1 MTTNSITTNMWDSE
15 RVDLIRRTIARGA
28 TDDELALF
36 VEQCKRTG
44 LDPFSRQVYA
54 VKRWDSRERREV
66 MSIQVGIDGFRLIAD
81 RTGKYQGQLGP
92 FWCGK
97 DGVWRDVW
105 LDDAPPAAAKIGV
118 LRSDFREPLWAVARF
133 SSYVQTSKE
142 GAPTR
147 FWAQMPDLMIAKVAE
162 ALALRKAFPHEL
174 SGLYTAEEMA
184 QADSGAQQPQAQP
197 QRAPQPQA
205 PRRPMLQA
213 VPQAQRA
220 PQPPVVEEAEVDDA
234 DAFEPEASPVLGL
247 IADLALVSNA
257 EELAVVRGQLTA
269 IKAQCNA
276 DQVAALTK
284 AYKTAEAR
292 IRSSESGA

>member
-1 MTTNSITTNMWDSE
+1 MSNLATTSNRFDTAQI
-15 RVDLIRRTIARGA
+15 DLIKRTIAKGS
-28 TDDELALF
+28 TDDELTLF

-44 LDPFSRQVYA
+44 LDPFARQIYA

-66 MSIQVGIDGFRLIAD
+66 MSIQVGIDGFRLVAD

-97 DGVWRDVW
+97 DGKWLDVW
-105 LDDAPPAAAKIGV
+105 LSDEPPAAAKVGV

-184 QADSGAQQPQAQP
+184 QADNARPAPQAAPQAPQQRSAPRPAPQAQ
-197 QRAPQPQA
+197 QQAPQLVEA
-205 PRRPMLQA
+205 
-213 VPQAQRA
+213 
-220 PQPPVVEEAEVDDA
+220 VEEADDA
-234 DAFEPEASPVLGL
+234 DTFSPVLGL
-247 IADLALVSNA
+247 LHDLTLVSNA
-257 EELAVVRGQLTA
+257 EELALVREQLVA
-269 IKAQCNA
+269 IKPSCTREQIASLGQ
-276 DQVAALTK
+276 
-284 AYKTAEAR
+284 AYKTAEKR
-292 IRSSESGA
+292 IAEVQA

>member
-1 MTTNSITTNMWDSE
+1 MSNLVTTNSRFDTAQI
-15 RVDLIRRTIARGA
+15 DLIKRTIAKGS
-28 TDDELALF
+28 TDDELTLF

-44 LDPFSRQVYA
+44 LDPFARQIYA

-66 MSIQVGIDGFRLIAD
+66 MSIQVGIDGFRLVAD

-97 DGVWRDVW
+97 DGAWRDVW
-105 LDDAPPAAAKIGV
+105 LSDEPPAAAKVGV

-184 QADSGAQQPQAQP
+184 QADNARPAPQA
-197 QRAPQPQA
+197 APQA
-205 PRRPMLQA
+205 PQQRSAPRPA
-213 VPQAQRA
+213 PQAA
-220 PQPPVVEEAEVDDA
+220 PQAPQLVEAVEEADDA
-234 DAFEPEASPVLGL
+234 DTFSPVLGL
-247 IADLALVSNA
+247 LHDLTLVSNA
-257 EELAVVRGQLTA
+257 EELALVREQLVA
-269 IKAQCNA
+269 IKPSCTREQIASLGA
-276 DQVAALTK
+276 
-284 AYKTAEAR
+284 AYKNAEKR
-292 IRSSESGA
+292 IAAEVQA

>member
-1 MTTNSITTNMWDSE
+1 MSNLVTTNSRFDTAQI
-15 RVDLIRRTIARGA
+15 DLIKRTIAKGS
-28 TDDELALF
+28 TDDELTLF

-44 LDPFSRQVYA
+44 LDPFARQIYA

-66 MSIQVGIDGFRLIAD
+66 MSIQVGIDGFRLVAD

-97 DGVWRDVW
+97 DGQWRDVW
-105 LDDAPPAAAKIGV
+105 LSDEPPCAAKVGV

-184 QADSGAQQPQAQP
+184 QADNARPAPQA
-197 QRAPQPQA
+197 APQA
-205 PRRPMLQA
+205 PQQRSAPRPA
-213 VPQAQRA
+213 PQAA
-220 PQPPVVEEAEVDDA
+220 PQAPQLVEAVEEADDA
-234 DAFEPEASPVLGL
+234 DTFSPVLGL
-247 IADLALVSNA
+247 LHDLTLVSNA
-257 EELAVVRGQLTA
+257 EELALVREQLVA
-269 IKAQCNA
+269 IKPSCTREQIASLGQ
-276 DQVAALTK
+276 
-284 AYKTAEAR
+284 AYKNAEKR
-292 IRSSESGA
+292 IAEVQA

>member
-1 MTTNSITTNMWDSE
+1 MSNLVTTNSRFDTAQI
-15 RVDLIRRTIARGA
+15 DLIKRTIAKGS
-28 TDDELALF
+28 TDDELTLF

-44 LDPFSRQVYA
+44 LDPFARQIYA

-66 MSIQVGIDGFRLIAD
+66 MSIQVGIDGFRLVAD

-97 DGVWRDVW
+97 DGTWRDVW
-105 LDDAPPAAAKIGV
+105 LSDEPPAAAKVGV

-133 SSYVQTSKE
+133 SSYVQQTKD

-184 QADSGAQQPQAQP
+184 QADNARPAPQA
-197 QRAPQPQA
+197 APQA
-205 PRRPMLQA
+205 PQQRSAPRPA
-213 VPQAQRA
+213 PHAAPQA
-220 PQPPVVEEAEVDDA
+220 PQLVEAVEEADDA
-234 DAFEPEASPVLGL
+234 DTFSPVMGL
-247 IADLALVSNA
+247 LHDLTLVSNA
-257 EELAVVRGQLTA
+257 EELAIVREQLVQ
-269 IKAQCNA
+269 IKASA
-276 DQVAALTK
+276 TKEAIASLSAAYR
-284 AYKTAEAR
+284 AAEKR
-292 IRSSESGA
+292 IAGGDA

>member
-1 MTTNSITTNMWDSE
+1 MSNLVTTNSRFDTAQI
-15 RVDLIRRTIARGA
+15 DLIKRTIAKGS
-28 TDDELALF
+28 TDDELTLF

-44 LDPFSRQVYA
+44 LDPFARQIYA

-66 MSIQVGIDGFRLIAD
+66 MSIQVGIDGFRLVAD

-97 DGVWRDVW
+97 DGQWRDVW
-105 LDDAPPAAAKIGV
+105 LSDEPPAAAKVGV
-118 LRSDFREPLWAVARF
+118 LRADFSEPLWAVARF

-184 QADSGAQQPQAQP
+184 QAENV
-197 QRAPQPQA
+197 APAPAPVAA
-205 PRRPMLQA
+205 PRQVA
-213 VPQAQRA
+213 AQRPQQARPA
-220 PQPPVVEEAEVDDA
+220 PVPAPVVPDAEVEADDA
-234 DAFEPEASPVLGL
+234 DTFSPVLGL
-247 IADLALVSNA
+247 LHDLTLVSNA
-257 EELAVVRGQLTA
+257 EELALVREQLVA
-269 IKAQCNA
+269 IKPSCTREQIASLGA
-276 DQVAALTK
+276 
-284 AYKTAEAR
+284 AYKTAEKR
-292 IRSSESGA
+292 IAEVQA

>member
-1 MTTNSITTNMWDSE
+1 MSNLVTTNSRFDTAQI
-15 RVDLIRRTIARGA
+15 DLIKRTIAKGS
-28 TDDELALF
+28 TDDELTLF

-44 LDPFSRQVYA
+44 LDPFARQIYA

-66 MSIQVGIDGFRLIAD
+66 MSIQVGIDGFRLVAD

-97 DGVWRDVW
+97 DGAWRDVW
-105 LDDAPPAAAKIGV
+105 LSDEPPAAAKVGV

-184 QADSGAQQPQAQP
+184 QADNARPASQAAPQAPQQRPAPRPAPQAQ
-197 QRAPQPQA
+197 QQAPQLVEA
-205 PRRPMLQA
+205 
-213 VPQAQRA
+213 
-220 PQPPVVEEAEVDDA
+220 VEEADDA
-234 DAFEPEASPVLGL
+234 DTFSPVLGL
-247 IADLALVSNA
+247 LHDLTLVSNA
-257 EELAVVRGQLTA
+257 EELALVREQLVA
-269 IKAQCNA
+269 IKPSCTREQIASLGA
-276 DQVAALTK
+276 
-284 AYKTAEAR
+284 AYKNAEKR
-292 IRSSESGA
+292 IAEVQA

>member
-1 MTTNSITTNMWDSE
+1 MSNLVTTNSRFDTAQI
-15 RVDLIRRTIARGA
+15 DLIKRTIAKGS
-28 TDDELALF
+28 TDDELTLF

-44 LDPFSRQVYA
+44 LDPFARQIYA

-66 MSIQVGIDGFRLIAD
+66 MSIQVGIDGFRLVAD

-97 DGVWRDVW
+97 DGTWRDVW
-105 LDDAPPAAAKIGV
+105 LSDEPPAAAKVGV

-184 QADSGAQQPQAQP
+184 QADNARPASQA
-197 QRAPQPQA
+197 APQA
-205 PRRPMLQA
+205 PQQRSAPRPA
-213 VPQAQRA
+213 PQAA
-220 PQPPVVEEAEVDDA
+220 PQAPQLVEAEVEADDA
-234 DAFEPEASPVLGL
+234 DTFSPVLGL
-247 IADLALVSNA
+247 LHDLTLVSNA
-257 EELAVVRGQLTA
+257 EELALVREQLVA
-269 IKAQCNA
+269 IKPSCTREQIASLGQ
-276 DQVAALTK
+276 
-284 AYKTAEAR
+284 AYKTAEKR
-292 IRSSESGA
+292 IAEVQA

>member
-1 MTTNSITTNMWDSE
+1 MSNLATTNRFDTAQI
-15 RVDLIRRTIARGA
+15 DLIKRTIAKGS
-28 TDDELALF
+28 TDDELTLF

-44 LDPFSRQVYA
+44 LDPFARQIYA

-66 MSIQVGIDGFRLIAD
+66 MSIQVGIDGFRLVAD

-97 DGVWRDVW
+97 DGKWLDVW
-105 LDDAPPAAAKIGV
+105 LSDEPPCAAKVGV

-184 QADSGAQQPQAQP
+184 QADNARPAPQA
-197 QRAPQPQA
+197 APQA
-205 PRRPMLQA
+205 PQQRQAPRPA
-213 VPQAQRA
+213 PQAPQQA
-220 PQPPVVEEAEVDDA
+220 PQLVEAVEEADDA
-234 DAFEPEASPVLGL
+234 DTFSPVLGL
-247 IADLALVSNA
+247 LHDLTLVSNA
-257 EELAVVRGQLTA
+257 EELALVREQLVA
-269 IKAQCNA
+269 IKPSCTREQIASLGQ
-276 DQVAALTK
+276 
-284 AYKTAEAR
+284 AYKAAEKR
-292 IRSSESGA
+292 IAEVQA

>member
-1 MTTNSITTNMWDSE
+1 MSNLVTTNRFDTAQI
-15 RVDLIRRTIARGA
+15 DLIKRTIAKGS
-28 TDDELALF
+28 TDDELTLF

-44 LDPFSRQVYA
+44 LDPFARQIYA

-66 MSIQVGIDGFRLIAD
+66 MSIQVGIDGFRLVAD

-97 DGVWRDVW
+97 DGTWRDVW
-105 LDDAPPAAAKIGV
+105 LSDEPPAAAKVGV

-147 FWAQMPDLMIAKVAE
+147 FWAQMPDLMIAKVSE

-184 QADSGAQQPQAQP
+184 QADNARPAPQA
-197 QRAPQPQA
+197 APQA
-205 PRRPMLQA
+205 PQQRSAPRPA
-213 VPQAQRA
+213 PQAA
-220 PQPPVVEEAEVDDA
+220 PQAPQLVEAEVEVDDA
-234 DAFEPEASPVLGL
+234 DTFSPVLGL
-247 IADLALVSNA
+247 LHDLTLVSNA
-257 EELAVVRGQLTA
+257 EELAVVREQLVA
-269 IKAQCNA
+269 IKPSCTREQIASLGQ
-276 DQVAALTK
+276 
-284 AYKTAEAR
+284 AYKTAEKR
-292 IRSSESGA
+292 IAEVQA

>member
-1 MTTNSITTNMWDSE
+1 MSNLATTSNRFDTAQI
-15 RVDLIRRTIARGA
+15 DLIKRTIAKGS
-28 TDDELALF
+28 TDDELTLF

-44 LDPFSRQVYA
+44 LDPFARQIYA

-66 MSIQVGIDGFRLIAD
+66 MSIQVGIDGFRLVAD

-97 DGVWRDVW
+97 DGAWRDVW
-105 LDDAPPAAAKIGV
+105 LSDEPPAAAKVGV

-184 QADSGAQQPQAQP
+184 QADNARPAPQA
-197 QRAPQPQA
+197 APQA
-205 PRRPMLQA
+205 PQQRSAPRPA
-213 VPQAQRA
+213 PQAA
-220 PQPPVVEEAEVDDA
+220 PQAPQLVEAVEEADDA
-234 DAFEPEASPVLGL
+234 DTFSPVLGL
-247 IADLALVSNA
+247 LHDLTLVSNA
-257 EELAVVRGQLTA
+257 EELAVVREQLVA
-269 IKAQCNA
+269 IKPSCTREQIASLGQ
-276 DQVAALTK
+276 
-284 AYKTAEAR
+284 AYKTAEKR
-292 IRSSESGA
+292 IAEVQA

>member
-1 MTTNSITTNMWDSE
+1 MSNLATNRFDTAQI
-15 RVDLIRRTIARGA
+15 DLIKRTIAKGS
-28 TDDELALF
+28 TDDELTLF

-44 LDPFSRQVYA
+44 LDPFARQIYA

-66 MSIQVGIDGFRLIAD
+66 MSIQVGIDGFRLVAD

-97 DGVWRDVW
+97 DGQWRDVW
-105 LDDAPPAAAKIGV
+105 LSDEPPCAAKVGV

-147 FWAQMPDLMIAKVAE
+147 FWAQMPDLMIGKVAE

-184 QADSGAQQPQAQP
+184 QADNARPAPQA
-197 QRAPQPQA
+197 APQA
-205 PRRPMLQA
+205 PQQRSAPRPA
-213 VPQAQRA
+213 PHAQQQA
-220 PQPPVVEEAEVDDA
+220 PQLVEAVAEADDA
-234 DAFEPEASPVLGL
+234 ATFSPVLGL
-247 IADLALVSNA
+247 LHDLTLVSNA
-257 EELAVVRGQLTA
+257 EELAVVREQLVA
-269 IKAQCNA
+269 IKPSCTREQIASLGQ
-276 DQVAALTK
+276 
-284 AYKTAEAR
+284 AYKAAEKRIAEAQ
-292 IRSSESGA
+292 S

>member
-1 MTTNSITTNMWDSE
+1 MSNLVTTNSRFDTAQI
-15 RVDLIRRTIARGA
+15 DLIKRTIAKGS
-28 TDDELALF
+28 TDDELTLF

-44 LDPFSRQVYA
+44 LDPFARQIYA

-66 MSIQVGIDGFRLIAD
+66 MSIQVGIDGFRLVAD

-97 DGVWRDVW
+97 DGAWRDVW
-105 LDDAPPAAAKIGV
+105 LSDEPPAAAKVGV

-184 QADSGAQQPQAQP
+184 QADNARPAPQAAPQAAQQRPAPRPAPQAQ
-197 QRAPQPQA
+197 QQAPQLVEA
-205 PRRPMLQA
+205 
-213 VPQAQRA
+213 
-220 PQPPVVEEAEVDDA
+220 VEEADDA
-234 DAFEPEASPVLGL
+234 DTFSPVLGL
-247 IADLALVSNA
+247 LHDLTLVSNA
-257 EELAVVRGQLTA
+257 EELALVREQLVA
-269 IKAQCNA
+269 IKPSCTREQIASLGA
-276 DQVAALTK
+276 
-284 AYKTAEAR
+284 AYKNAEKR
-292 IRSSESGA
+292 IAEVQA

>member
-1 MTTNSITTNMWDSE
+1 MSNLVTTNRFDTAQI
-15 RVDLIRRTIARGA
+15 DLIKRTIAKGS
-28 TDDELALF
+28 TDDELTLF

-44 LDPFSRQVYA
+44 LDPFARQIYA

-66 MSIQVGIDGFRLIAD
+66 MSIQVGIDGFRLVAD

-97 DGVWRDVW
+97 DGTWRDVW
-105 LDDAPPAAAKIGV
+105 LSDEPPAAAKVGV

-184 QADSGAQQPQAQP
+184 QADNARPAPQA
-197 QRAPQPQA
+197 APQA
-205 PRRPMLQA
+205 PQQRSAPRPA
-213 VPQAQRA
+213 PQAA
-220 PQPPVVEEAEVDDA
+220 PQAPQLVEAEVEVDDA
-234 DAFEPEASPVLGL
+234 DTFSPVLGL
-247 IADLALVSNA
+247 LHDLTLVSNA
-257 EELAVVRGQLTA
+257 EELAVVREQLVA
-269 IKAQCNA
+269 IKPSCTREQIASLGQ
-276 DQVAALTK
+276 
-284 AYKTAEAR
+284 AYKTAEKR
-292 IRSSESGA
+292 IAEVQA